1 MITSIRNFA
10 KAIKRLSHINR
21 RGGNMRTCLR
31 KIGILAATILFA
43 VLCTVG
49 CNTGTSSSDPAPE
62 TFTVQ
67 MTAGEHGTLTAN
79 PAISENGKAA
89 QGTVITFTAAPESDY
104 RVEKWTVTP
113 KSALIAEGKAGN
125 TLAKVKITANT
136 KVNVSFT
143 NDLYTVTLE
152 SVDPAKKE
160 AVIKAVSEIT
170 GSTLEDATTLVEGVP
185 KVLKENMTESEADE
199 IIAKITEAGGT
210 ASRPERYTVSLTP
223 VEHGTVTAN
232 PVIPASGKVD
242 KDTEITFTAASAEGY
257 KVGTWTITPASALQE
272 GGTAGSPTA
281 KVKITAATTVNVSF
295 TKGGYAVT
303 FDAKGGT
310 PVPAAQTVKYKE
322 KATKPSPEPTKEG
335 HTFDGWYNKAGNTLW
350 NFAVN
355 EVTQNTELYA
365 KWRINTY
372 TVTYNI
378 VGAVGYGTFYA
389 YADGTLIHSGDR
401 VEYGKTVTVYVMPV
415 EDCQVDKWT
424 ITGGKVEEGGTDGS
438 GMVKVK
444 ITGNTNIRVS
454 FKNVYIVEMKAGE
467 HGGKVNKSA
476 DPESP
481 KSCSLRSRF
490 Y

>member
-1 MITSIRNFA
+1 
-10 KAIKRLSHINR
+10 
-21 RGGNMRTCLR
+21 MRTCLR
-31 KIGILAATILFA
+31 KIGILVVTILFA
-43 VLCTVG
+43 ILCTVG

-89 QGTVITFTAAPESDY
+89 QGTVITFTAVPESGY

-185 KVLKENMTESEADE
+185 KELKENMTEAEADE

-242 KDTEITFTAASAEGY
+242 KDTEITFTAASAEGS
-257 KVGTWTITPASALQE
+257 KSARGQL
-272 GGTAGSPTA
+272 PPLPHC
-281 KVKITAATTVNVSF
+281 KK
-295 TKGGYAVT
+295 
-303 FDAKGGT
+303 
-310 PVPAAQTVKYKE
+310 AAQ
-322 KATKPSPEPTKEG
+322 PEVRLQK
-335 HTFDGWYNKAGNTLW
+335 
-350 NFAVN
+350 
-355 EVTQNTELYA
+355 
-365 KWRINTY
+365 
-372 TVTYNI
+372 
-378 VGAVGYGTFYA
+378 
-389 YADGTLIHSGDR
+389 
-401 VEYGKTVTVYVMPV
+401 
-415 EDCQVDKWT
+415 
-424 ITGGKVEEGGTDGS
+424 
-438 GMVKVK
+438 
-444 ITGNTNIRVS
+444 
-454 FKNVYIVEMKAGE
+454 
-467 HGGKVNKSA
+467 
-476 DPESP
+476 
-481 KSCSLRSRF
+481 
-490 Y
+490 